1 MSTTHISFSLISRDT
16 WMSTW
21 TELVN
26 WTVYLLEWSNF
37 IGRRWV
43 LSLGKSFSVFFP
55 WQRHSR
61 MCQIPERAGQ
71 YWAKRV
77 SGCRTA
83 GTDLGQIGDCS
94 LTSLSSVFF
103 SSNRW
108 PICRLSHILIGTEP
122 KERNVILFFIGR
134 IHGAFHF
141 PLPAAGTCRISFSTK
156 FSSINA
162 IKWKI
167 NWNVMKLCN
176 LITFYNN

>member
-77 SGCRTA
+77 NGCRTA

-94 LTSLSSVFF
+94 LTSLSSVFCRATGGQYVDFLTF
-103 SSNRW
+103 SLARSRKK
-108 PICRLSHILIGTEP
+108 GTWFCSSSEEFTVRFISRYQRP
-122 KERNVILFFIGR
+122 VLVVFHSPRNSV
-134 IHGAFHF
+134 
-141 PLPAAGTCRISFSTK
+141 PLTQLNEK
-156 FSSINA
+156 
-162 IKWKI
+162 
-167 NWNVMKLCN
+167 
-176 LITFYNN
+176 